1 MKIHTE
7 YCESVEKEA
16 VQFYLVTW
24 KYGKEINRVMRVIK
38 KDYRGTR
45 L

>member
-1 MKIHTE
+1 MKIYTE
-7 YCESVEKEA
+7 YCETVEKEA

-24 KYGKEINRVMRVIK
+24 KYGKGINRVMRVTK
-38 KDYRGTR
+38 KDYRGNR